1 MKDCSPYVWRPD
13 THLLSFR
20 SFAMPRVQVVSHR
33 KKTAN
38 PLKDDG
44 RMAPQKFGGP
54 WSLIKLDTV
63 ARYYSS
69 FTTALKNRSFNLVCI
84 DAFAGSGHFAY
95 SPQDASPLFDED
107 KVIETHAGSARRALS
122 TTPPFDRLF
131 FIESGTKN
139 IAALNTAS
147 REFSSAKVDIR
158 RGDANVEVGKLC
170 QELDWKSTRGVIFL
184 DPFGHSVEWSTITE
198 IGKTKLD
205 LWYLFPLSGLYRN
218 VPIDRSDLTPD
229 KTAAVTRI
237 LGTPD
242 WEAKFYE
249 EPTRPPDLLS
259 ILEEDKSSRLGSAKR
274 RSADVDVMEEFVRSR
289 LETVFPLV
297 LRPKRLL
304 GPTNAPLY
312 SLFFAMA
319 NDSKAAQRVARP
331 IAQHLLDHV

>member
-1 MKDCSPYVWRPD
+1 
-13 THLLSFR
+13 
-20 SFAMPRVQVVSHR
+20 MPRVPVASHR
-33 KKTAN
+33 KMTAV
-38 PLKDDG
+38 PSEDAG
-44 RMAPQKFGGP
+44 RMVPQKFGGP

-84 DAFAGSGHFAY
+84 DAFAGSGHFTY

-107 KVIETHAGSARRALS
+107 RVIETHAGSARRALS
-122 TTPPFDRLF
+122 TKPPFDQLF
-131 FIESGTKN
+131 FIESGTRN
-139 IAALNTAS
+139 IAALNAAS
-147 REFSSAKVDIR
+147 TEFPSAKVDIR
-158 RGDANVEVGKLC
+158 QGDANVEVARLC
-170 QELDWKSTRGVIFL
+170 RELDWKTTRGVIFL
-184 DPFGHSVEWSTITE
+184 DPFGHSVEWSTIAE

-218 VPIDRSDLTPD
+218 VPIDRNDLTSD

-249 EPTRPPDLLS
+249 EPARPPDLLS
-259 ILEEDKSSRLGSAKR
+259 VLEVDELSRSGSARR
-274 RSADVDVMEEFVRSR
+274 RSADVDVMEGFVKSR
-289 LETVFPLV
+289 LETAFPLV
-297 LRPKRLL
+297 LRPRRLL

-319 NDSKAAQRVARP
+319 NDSRAAQRVARP